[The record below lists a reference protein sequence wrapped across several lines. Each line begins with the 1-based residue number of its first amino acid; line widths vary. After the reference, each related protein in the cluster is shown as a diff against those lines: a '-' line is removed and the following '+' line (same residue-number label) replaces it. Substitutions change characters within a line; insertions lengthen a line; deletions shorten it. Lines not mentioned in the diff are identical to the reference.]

1 MHRQNRGA
9 DIDRRSGL
17 DRRSESFRGSIYG
30 ALRGRRRGARRGG
43 DRIGYRVDV
52 HHSPR
57 LYFVVLVMLL
67 CGLDAVLTLNVLRT
81 GGVEVNPFMAWLI
94 EHDIQMF
101 ASIKM
106 ALTGLCLVIL
116 VEYGN
121 FRLLPWVPLPVA
133 SLLPLIL
140 SGYSALIVYELFLV
154 GVLPV

>member
-1 MHRQNRGA
+1 MSRMGPGT
-9 DIDRRSGL
+9 DIDRRRGT

-30 ALRGRRRGARRGG
+30 ALRGRRRGARRDE
-43 DRIGYRVDV
+43 DRIGYRVDI

-57 LYFVVLVMLL
+57 LYLVILVMLL
-67 CGLDAVLTLNVLRT
+67 CGLDAVLTLNVLHA
-81 GGVEVNPFMAWLI
+81 GAVEVNPFMAWLI

-121 FRLLPWVPLPVA
+121 FRLLPWVPVPVA
-133 SLLPLIL
+133 SLLPLIV